1 MLKNLEL
8 HPVNEKK
15 KGNKEKYDVRR
26 LHLCT
31 ENKSIGWFFRF
42 ARFLIM

>member
-15 KGNKEKYDVRR
+15 KETRKNTMYEDFIYVLR
-26 LHLCT
+26 T
-31 ENKSIGWFFRF
+31 NQ
-42 ARFLIM
+42 